1 MRIKYAFELNKFLAD
16 GVNKNAMAHLA
27 ISNIWYVASQSL
39 LLLPFHYYYTTPPLP
54 LRHPAHPKLR
64 RKLKASLTLG
74 ASASSLSVEFYYAI
88 LIEAAGCP

>member
-1 MRIKYAFELNKFLAD
+1 MRTMRIKYAFELNKFLAD

-39 LLLPFHYYYTTPPLP
+39 LLLPLPPPPP